1 MRVLVT
7 AGLIAAVLSM
17 APIGL
22 LAATETQS
30 SQKSATKVSTP
41 ASHATTGVVKSI
53 DDTTLVITKH
63 GKKETNAMT
72 FVIDPSTHKEGS
84 IEVGSS
90 VSVRYHADGKKL
102 IASAIAIQQPK
113 QSASHS
119 STSKKSS

>member
-1 MRVLVT
+1 MRVLIT
-7 AGLIAAVLSM
+7 TGLIAALTA

-22 LAATETQS
+22 LASPQTQS
-30 SQKSATKVSTP
+30 SKKSTTKASTP

-63 GKKETNAMT
+63 GKQSSAMT
-72 FVIDPSTHKEGS
+72 FVIDPSTQREGS
-84 IEVGSS
+84 IQVGSS

-113 QSASHS
+113 QTASHS
-119 STSKKSS
+119 AAQKKS

>member
-7 AGLIAAVLSM
+7 AGLIATVLSV

-22 LAATETQS
+22 LAAPQTQS
-30 SQKSATKVSTP
+30 SKSTTKVSTP

-63 GKKETNAMT
+63 GKKESNPMT
-72 FVIDPSTHKEGS
+72 FVIDPSTQREGS
-84 IEVGSS
+84 IQVGSP

-119 STSKKSS
+119 TSKKSS

>member
-7 AGLIAAVLSM
+7 AGLIAAALSV

-22 LAATETQS
+22 LAASDAQS
-30 SQKSATKVSTP
+30 SQKSTTKVSTP

-53 DDTTLVITKH
+53 DDTSLVITKH
-63 GKKETNAMT
+63 GKKQSNAMT
-72 FVIDPSTHKEGS
+72 FVIDPSTQKEGT
-84 IEVGSS
+84 IQVGSP

-113 QSASHS
+113 STSHS